1 MLHTPFFTVI
11 LCTYNRAQLLPRA
24 LDSLL
29 CQTET
34 DWEALIVND
43 GSTDATYAVAS
54 DFLRKENR
62 EPHQHSGLR
71 YMEHA
76 NHGVGYSRTAGI
88 YAAFGQYCTFLDSDD
103 EYLPHHLASRRNI
116 LATQPNT
123 DLLHGGVEV
132 IGNPFVADRHDP
144 TKLIHISE
152 CVMEG
157 TMVIRRQT
165 ALQLGCFGTE
175 RYGEGAALM
184 EKAIAAGCVI
194 TRTDEPSYRYD
205 RTTPDSLC
213 TTAFQSTFQSAFQSV
228 HQSQE

>member
-11 LCTYNRAQLLPRA
+11 ICTYNRASLLRRA

-43 GSTDATYAVAS
+43 GSTDATYTIANQYMKQNS
-54 DFLRKENR
+54 R
-62 EPHQHSGLR
+62 LR
-71 YMEHA
+71 YLEHP
-76 NHGVGYSRTAGI
+76 NRGVGYSRTAGI

-103 EYLPHHLASRRNI
+103 EYLPHHLASRRAF
-116 LATQPNT
+116 LTRQPNT
-123 DLLHGGVEV
+123 DILHGGVEV

-144 TKLIHISE
+144 SKLIHISQ

-157 TMVIRRQT
+157 TMVIRRKT
-165 ALQLGCFGTE
+165 ALELGGFGTE

-184 EKAIAAGCVI
+184 EKALAEGCVI
-194 TRTDEPSYRYD
+194 ARTDEPSYRYD

-213 TTAFQSTFQSAFQSV
+213 TTTFQS
-228 HQSQE
+228 QE

>member
-11 LCTYNRAQLLPRA
+11 LCTYNRAHLLPRA

-29 CQTET
+29 RQTET

-54 DFLRKENR
+54 EYLRQ
-62 EPHQHSGLR
+62 HQHLR
-71 YMEHA
+71 YLEHT
-76 NHGVGYSRTAGI
+76 NRGVGYSRTAGV

-103 EYLPHHLASRRNI
+103 EYLPYHLASRRAI
-116 LATQPNT
+116 LSTQPNT
-123 DLLHGGVEV
+123 DILHGGVEV

-165 ALQLGCFGTE
+165 ALQLGGFGTE

-184 EKAIAAGCVI
+184 EKAISAECII

-205 RTTPDSLC
+205 RTTSDSLC
-213 TTAFQSTFQSAFQSV
+213 TTAFQSQKQ
-228 HQSQE
+228 